1 MFEIQVLGEIPTTG
15 PDAAAAGFQRGVSS
29 YPPLGAPVTTV
40 TLRDLAKVYARPRT
54 SNVHI
59 GRLRHNQKVPAFVL
73 TDSLLGKHFAVLGTT
88 GAGKSCAVTVILRSI
103 LAEHPNGHVVLLDPH
118 NEYASAFAD
127 MAELLNPS
135 NLQLPVL
142 AAELRG
148 DRAHPDRGRGG
159 EQRFTQLAILKDAIV
174 QAEARHVTPRTS
186 TSRSTR
192 RCPTGC
198 PI

>member
-1 MFEIQVLGEIPTTG
+1 MS
-15 PDAAAAGFQRGVSS
+15 R

-40 TLRDLAKVYARPRT
+40 TIRDLAKVYARPRT

-59 GRLRHNQKVPAFVL
+59 GRLRHNQKVPAFVV

-88 GAGKSCAVTVILRSI
+88 GTGKSCAVTVILRSI

-135 NLQLPVL
+135 NLQLPYWL
-142 AAELRG
+142 LNFEEI
-148 DRAHPDRGRGG
+148 AHPGR
-159 EQRFTQLAILKDAIV
+159 
-174 QAEARHVTPRTS
+174 ARRAARSRWRCSRT
-186 TSRSTR
+186 RSCRPSAPCTR
-192 RCPTGC
+192 RTRT
-198 PI
+198 